1 MPCSTR
7 PVSITASDVP
17 ERQTTGIATRK
28 SAAAMAI
35 IFFRPSRSH
44 STPAVADA
52 RMPPNMT
59 APTIQ
64 LTSASV

>member
-7 PVSITASDVP
+7 PVSITANEVP
-17 ERQTTGIATRK
+17 EKQTIGIATRN
-28 SAAAMAI
+28 SAAAAAI
-35 IFFRPSRSH
+35 IALRPSRSH
-44 STPAVADA
+44 STPAVAEA